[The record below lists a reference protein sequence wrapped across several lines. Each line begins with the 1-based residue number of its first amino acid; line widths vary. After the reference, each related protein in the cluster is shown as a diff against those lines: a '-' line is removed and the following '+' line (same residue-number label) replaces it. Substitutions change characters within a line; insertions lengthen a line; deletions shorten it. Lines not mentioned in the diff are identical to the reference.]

1 MTQDDRREPTTGIV
15 TEWHD
20 ADGLGVITSE
30 DVPGEVWVHF
40 SHIVTKPPRN
50 LTVGRSVRFT
60 WEEFPQDGYRF
71 RAVRVRPDERGDQ
84 FVGNPADEAP
94 SAEFGGY
101 KSHVEIQYDNV
112 EAG

>member
-40 SHIVTKPPRN
+40 SHIVMKPPRN

-71 RAVRVRPDERGDQ
+71 ELCGSGRTNTEINSLETRPTRLRR
-84 FVGNPADEAP
+84 P
-94 SAEFGGY
+94 SSGATSRMWKF
-101 KSHVEIQYDNV
+101 NTTT
-112 EAG
+112 

>member
-1 MTQDDRREPTTGIV
+1 MTQDGKREPATGTV

-20 ADGLGVITSE
+20 IDGLGVITSE

-40 SHIVTKPPRN
+40 SHIVMKPPRN

-71 RAVRVRPDERGDQ
+71 RAVRVWPDEHGDQ
-84 FVGNPADEAP
+84 FDGNLVDGAP
-94 SAEFGGY
+94 SAEPGGY
-101 KSHVEIQYDNV
+101 ESHMEIRYDSV
-112 EAG
+112 EAE

>member
-1 MTQDDRREPTTGIV
+1 MSHDDKREPITGTV

-20 ADGLGVITSE
+20 IDGLGVITSE
-30 DVPGEVWVHF
+30 DLPGEVWVHF
-40 SHIVTKPPRN
+40 SHIVMKSPRN

-71 RAVRVRPDERGDQ
+71 RAVRVWPDEHQ
-84 FVGNPADEAP
+84 FDGNLANEVP

-101 KSHVEIQYDNV
+101 ESHVELQYDDV
-112 EAG
+112 EAE